1 MLNEQQWQQEH
12 SEFLSESETL
22 LLRSDEC
29 LLHLEL
35 IINDKDAIDCLLASL
50 RNLALKADTAK
61 VGRIADF
68 ARQLHDLLQTACPRT
83 TLQGETLHT
92 LKGCI
97 TLLAWQFEFI
107 DRSTG
112 QMALDDS
119 EQRELLER
127 LAFQCGLDNPQA
139 SPAQQQAWS
148 ASPRPAGSLASPPL
162 A

>member
-12 SEFLSESETL
+12 AEFLSESETL

-29 LLHLEL
+29 LSHLEL
-35 IINDKDAIDCLLASL
+35 IVNDSDAIDCLLASL
-50 RNLALKADTAK
+50 RKLTVEADVAR
-61 VGRIADF
+61 VGRIAVF
-68 ARQLHDLLQTACPRT
+68 ARQLHDLLQVASPGA
-83 TLQGETLHT
+83 TLQGDTLHT

-107 DRSTG
+107 DRDTG
-112 QMALDDS
+112 QMALDDT

-127 LAFQCGLDNPQA
+127 LAFQCGLDNSHA
-139 SPAQQQAWS
+139 SPAQQQAWNT
-148 ASPRPAGSLASPPL
+148 PLHSLAHPPH

>member
-29 LLHLEL
+29 LSHLEL
-35 IINDKDAIDCLLASL
+35 IVNDRDAIDCLLASL
-50 RNLALKADTAK
+50 RHLAAKADNAR
-61 VGRIADF
+61 VERIAGF
-68 ARQLHDLLQTACPRT
+68 ARQLHDVLHVACPAT
-83 TLQGETLHT
+83 ALQGETLHT

-112 QMALDDS
+112 QMILDEG
-119 EQRELLER
+119 EQRELLNH
-127 LAFQCGLDNPQA
+127 LAALCGLDCPQDASNPGSAPRPLQQA
-139 SPAQQQAWS
+139 S
-148 ASPRPAGSLASPPL
+148 LACPPH